1 MEDEKIIIEKEGKE
15 VECEIVFTFDSPDT
29 GKTYI
34 GYTDHNITK
43 DGKKTIYVS
52 SYDPILGT
60 GTLED
65 ITDEKEI
72 QMVEEAFE
80 IMKGSK

>member
-1 MEDEKIIIEKEGKE
+1 MEDEKIIIEKDGKE

-34 GYTDHNITK
+34 GYTDHSIAK